1 MKTRHLKLFNS
12 YVPYQSENPRNL
24 VTNKVISIMASAVY
38 FCDSK
43 GYPLLARRYRDDI
56 PISAIEKFPTLL
68 SDLEE
73 ETNLVPPCLS
83 YNGMQYLFI
92 QHNDVYLVAIANSM
106 SANAAQIFAFLYK
119 LVDVLGNYLKTVEEE
134 SIRDNFVIIYELLDE
149 TMDYG
154 IPQIT
159 ETKMLKQYITQKSF
173 KLVKAAKKKRNAARP
188 PEALTN
194 SVSWRSAD
202 IKYKKN
208 EAFLDIIESINMLMT
223 QKGQILRSEI
233 IGEVKVKSRL
243 SGMPDLKLGI
253 NDKGIFSKHMDDD
266 SLNNEGAS
274 VASSTTDKKKNNIE
288 LEDLKFHQC
297 VRLSKFETEK
307 IITFIPPDGDFE
319 LMNYRLSTSIKPLIW
334 CDMNIQVHS
343 QSRIEIHCRA
353 KAQIKK
359 KSTATN
365 VQIIIPVPED
375 ADTPEFKYSHG
386 SIKYVPE
393 KNVIIWKIRSFP
405 GGKEYS
411 MSAQMQLPSIGNIEE
426 HKAKRP
432 VQIKFQIPYFTTS
445 GIQVKY
451 LKINEPKLQ
460 YKSYPWVRYITQ
472 SGDDY
477 TIRLT

>member
-1 MKTRHLKLFNS
+1 
-12 YVPYQSENPRNL
+12 
-24 VTNKVISIMASAVY
+24 MASAIY
-38 FCDSK
+38 FCDIK
-43 GYPLLARRYRDDI
+43 GRPLLSRKYRDDI
-56 PISAIEKFPTLL
+56 PLTAIDKFASLL
-68 SDLEE
+68 ADLEE
-73 ETNLVPPCLS
+73 ESSVIPPCLT
-83 YNGMQYLFI
+83 YNNTQYLFI
-92 QHNDVYLVAIANSM
+92 QHSDIYLVAITNLLRTNIAEV
-106 SANAAQIFAFLYK
+106 FAFLYK
-119 LVDVLGNYLKTVEEE
+119 IIDVLGDYLKTVEEE
-134 SIRDNFVIIYELLDE
+134 SIRDNYVIIYELLDE
-149 TMDYG
+149 LMDYG

-173 KLVKAAKKKRNAARP
+173 KLVKAAKKKQNAARP
-188 PEALTN
+188 PSALTD
-194 SVSWRSAD
+194 SVSWRSEG

-208 EAFLDIIESINMLMT
+208 EAFLDIVESINMLMT

-233 IGEVKVKSRL
+233 LGVVKIKSRL

-253 NDKGIFSKHMDDD
+253 NDKGIFSKQLTEDDT
-266 SLNNEGAS
+266 NNNATS
-274 VASSTTDKKKNNIE
+274 KKQNKIE

-334 CDMNIQVHS
+334 CDMNVQVHS
-343 QSRIEIHCRA
+343 NSRIEIHCRA

-365 VQIIIPVPED
+365 VEILIPVPED
-375 ADTPEFKYSHG
+375 ADTPNFKYSHG
-386 SIKYVPE
+386 SIKWVPE
-393 KNVIIWKIRSFP
+393 KSAILWKIRSFP

-411 MSAQMQLPSIGNIEE
+411 MAAELCLPSTSSKSEE
-426 HKAKRP
+426 VQNKKP
-432 VQIKFQIPYFTTS
+432 VQVKFQIPYFTTS
-445 GIQVKY
+445 GIQVRY

-477 TIRLT
+477 TIRLI